1 MIEASTNNPK
11 PMTYIEENTLQWQE
25 GTYPVCIDTKNG
37 EVFEYS
43 KDAIVR
49 YSDGVAY
56 ISLVG
61 NNITEPTK
69 DNSWARFDSL
79 FGNSPQPSPEPIYVD
94 VLVSGVLGYKELTAV
109 AQISLKSEDVTL
121 NKPAGTIKMAG
132 TAISAHSAIRFKF
145 INSCIKPSDVVIVS
159 IDGTSIL
166 AQDGYEVRAIGNNGF
181 ATIILKS
188 VVGYVQS
195 EEVKINFRV
204 IK

>member
-25 GTYPVCIDTKNG
+25 GTYPIWIDTKNG
-37 EVFEYS
+37 EVFEHS

-69 DNSWARFDSL
+69 DNSWVKFDSM
-79 FGNSPQPSPEPIYVD
+79 FSD
-94 VLVSGVLGYKELTAV
+94 GVTAPTEL
-109 AQISLKSEDVTL
+109 QIVKQVNAKADDVTL
-121 NKPAGTIKMAG
+121 HELKGVIQMFG
-132 TAISAHSAIRFKF
+132 SSLSAYGVVRFKL
-145 INSCIKPSDVVIVS
+145 INSTVGPTDIVAVG
-159 IDGTSIL
+159 IDGTSVG
-166 AQDGYEVRAIGNNGF
+166 AQDGYEVRAVSNNGY
-181 ATIILKS
+181 ATVIIKS
-188 VVGYVQS
+188 AVGYVQS
-195 EEVKINFRV
+195 DTVKINFRV

>member
-25 GTYPVCIDTKNG
+25 GTYPIWIDTKNG

-69 DNSWARFDSL
+69 DNSWVRFDSM
-79 FGNSPQPSPEPIYVD
+79 FGTD
-94 VLVSGVLGYKELTAV
+94 VVTEIKTIS
-109 AQISLKSEDVTL
+109 QISAKADDVTL
-121 NKPAGTIKMAG
+121 HELKGVIQMFG
-132 TAISAHSAIRFKF
+132 SSLSAYGIVRFKL
-145 INSCIKPSDVVIVS
+145 INNKVTSTDVVTVGV
-159 IDGTSIL
+159 DGTSVG
-166 AQDGYEVRAIGNNGF
+166 AQDGYEVRAVSNNGF
-181 ATIILKS
+181 ATIIIKS
-188 VVGYVQS
+188 AVGYVQS
-195 EEVKINFRV
+195 DTVRINFKV
-204 IK
+204 LQ